1 MGPNSFVL
9 LGFLQNFHGWELLL
23 IFFFVLLLF
32 GGKKLPDLARGLG
45 QAMREFRKAKNEAE
59 ETFREALDTTEAVD
73 KKIESPTKK
82 AGDPATAVAS
92 TKE

>member
-1 MGPNSFVL
+1 MDSASFISF
-9 LGFLQNFHGWELLL
+9 GFLQNFHGWELLL

-59 ETFREALDTTEAVD
+59 ETLRDALDTSTPPVSQ
-73 KKIESPTKK
+73 KKIDESAALKK
-82 AGDPATAVAS
+82 
-92 TKE
+92 E